1 MLFSCNTGNVIVFP
15 NEDFVSAFF
24 VSHLQRCNDT
34 DLGNH
39 VDKYYMTRMTELKTN
54 EQTNKTTKNALE
66 RDIHE
71 QQQQKANLDCP

>member
-1 MLFSCNTGNVIVFP
+1 MLFSCNTGNVIGFL

-24 VSHLQRCNDT
+24 VSHLQRCNDR

-54 EQTNKTTKNALE
+54 EQTKQPKMLWKGISMNNNNKKQT
-66 RDIHE
+66 
-71 QQQQKANLDCP
+71 